1 MSSRRQEFQT
11 SNINKKLES
20 IRYVVKKRN
29 TSPQEKNKN
38 KIPRI
43 LLKLS
48 DKKDD
53 VVNYSSFTKNECLNP
68 MNLDILVDMSKVD
81 KSVNTSV
88 STLSR
93 SMEVTTKRTKQ
104 GAKTRSC
111 I

>member
-1 MSSRRQEFQT
+1 MIISV
-11 SNINKKLES
+11 L
-20 IRYVVKKRN
+20 
-29 TSPQEKNKN
+29 
-38 KIPRI
+38 

-53 VVNYSSFTKNECLNP
+53 VVSYSSFIKNQCLNP

-81 KSVNTSV
+81 KSVNTSI

-104 GAKTRSC
+104 GVKTRLC
-111 I
+111 L